1 MLSHKTNVQK
11 SKRPIGLSLT
21 GLVWVQCRKTLQRL
35 VEMVA
40 ISSFTNKKAYTS
52 FASGTTEVL
61 LIWHCKDTVADEG
74 SLFESLW
81 PNVIQFLT
89 PS

>member
-1 MLSHKTNVQK
+1 MKLASIGPRYEVGCMICFHIRLTCKSAKVQK

-21 GLVWVQCRKTLQRL
+21 GLVWVQCRKTLQRF

-52 FASGTTEVL
+52 FATGTPEVL
-61 LIWHCKDTVADEG
+61 L
-74 SLFESLW
+74 
-81 PNVIQFLT
+81 NVT
-89 PS
+89 